1 MRRGRFTLILGN
13 MFAGKTEELITQ
25 LVRSQEYK
33 HKIVYAFK
41 PTKDTRSGTGLLKT
55 AKDVTFP
62 AIDIL
67 EGNAYKILEKIK
79 LKEWEIGRKLDVIG
93 IDEVQF
99 FSYEIYEVI
108 DHLLNKG
115 YDVIAAGLKLDFRGE
130 PFPHS
135 VLLLGLVETT
145 HDLLLL
151 TSCCKICGEEAQL
164 PQRIIDGKPAKYS
177 DEVELVGG
185 ANCYEARCHE
195 HHVLPERKQTE

>member
-1 MRRGRFTLILGN
+1 MERGKFILILGN
-13 MFAGKTEELITQ
+13 MFAGKTEELINR
-25 LVRSQEYK
+25 LVRSREYK
-33 HKIVYAFK
+33 HKIVCAFK
-41 PTKDTRSGTGLLKT
+41 PAKDTRSGTGLLKT

-67 EGNAYKILEKIK
+67 EGDAYEILKKIK
-79 LKEWEIGRKLDVIG
+79 LREWEIGRKLDVVG

-99 FSYEIYEVI
+99 FSCNIYQVI
-108 DHLLNKG
+108 DHLLNNG

-135 VLLLGLVETT
+135 VSLLGLVETT
-145 HDLLLL
+145 YDLLLL

-177 DEVELVGG
+177 DAVELVGG
-185 ANCYEARCHE
+185 AECYEARCHK
-195 HHVLPERKQTE
+195 HHELPEKPPTA